1 MLVDAH
7 TSVTSAVDSR
17 GVDATGF
24 ATVVVETRSVVA
36 LGVATVVIG
45 AGVVALLVGDSA
57 ADVVDC
63 GFEATGLAVVVVGA
77 AGVDSSA
84 GFGCCLLYTSPSPR
98 D

>member
-17 GVDATGF
+17 GVDVIGF

-36 LGVATVVIG
+36 LGVAIVVIG
-45 AGVVALLVGDSA
+45 AGFAVVVALLVGVTA

-63 GFEATGLAVVVVGA
+63 GFEATGLA
-77 AGVDSSA
+77 
-84 GFGCCLLYTSPSPR
+84 CLLYTSPSPR
-98 D
+98 DS